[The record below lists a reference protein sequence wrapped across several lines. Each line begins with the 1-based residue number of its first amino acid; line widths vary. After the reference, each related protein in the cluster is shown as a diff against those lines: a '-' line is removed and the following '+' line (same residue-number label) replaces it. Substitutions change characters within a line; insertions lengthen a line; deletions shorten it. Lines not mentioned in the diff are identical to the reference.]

1 MSERARMP
9 PTPPIAIV
17 CLTVPEGRRIA
28 LAEVAGLPV
37 ALRNLLAAARAGV
50 RRFVLPAALR
60 TKELEG
66 PASRDPRLAGAIRWA
81 DRLEEAER
89 RRLEREPLLFL
100 PADSLFEPGL
110 IQTLLAASP
119 PPRGGGTVLLDGGG
133 PIPVLLADPAL
144 AAPLFRLA
152 ADGAPIHEA
161 LEADLRRGA
170 VRPHPVPGDLWLP
183 IPTSEELA
191 AAEARLCAARG
202 IANDGVVDRWV
213 NRRLSRPLTR
223 LLVRLPVTPNQV
235 SLASLAFGLLG
246 AVGVWAGSLA
256 FSALGLGLYQIAT
269 ILDHTDGELAR
280 LKLLES
286 PQGAWLDVAIDTLIH
301 GALALALG
309 LTAARVLD
317 LPILRGVGLAAAL
330 GVAASALVAKW
341 LALPA
346 ETGRGLRG
354 LLGWMA
360 NRDLF
365 YLILLA
371 SLVALWLH
379 PPALAWLL
387 AILALGSHAYW
398 LAAAGVRVA
407 TRR

>member
-1 MSERARMP
+1 MSPVP
-9 PTPPIAIV
+9 PTAVV
-17 CLTVPEGRRIA
+17 CLTGPEGRRIA
-28 LAEVAGLPV
+28 FAEVAGLPV
-37 ALRNLLAAARAGV
+37 ALRSLLAAARAGV
-50 RRFVLPAALR
+50 RRFLLPAALR
-60 TKELEG
+60 TEEFEG
-66 PASRDPRLAGAIRWA
+66 LVSRDSRLSGAVRWA

-100 PADSLFEPGL
+100 PADGLIEPGL
-110 IQTLLAASP
+110 IPTLLAAPP

-152 ADGAPIHEA
+152 VDGAPIHEA
-161 LEADLRRGA
+161 LEADLRQG
-170 VRPHPVPGDLWLP
+170 VIRPHPVPGDLWLP
-183 IPTSEELA
+183 IPTPEGLV
-191 AAEARLCAARG
+191 AAEARLYAGRG
-202 IANDGVVDRWV
+202 VANDGVVDRWV

-223 LLVRLPVTPNQV
+223 LLLRLPVTPNQV
-235 SLASLAFGLLG
+235 SLASLALGLLG

-256 FSALGLGLYQIAT
+256 SSALGLGLYQLAT
-269 ILDHTDGELAR
+269 VLDHTDGELAR
-280 LKLLES
+280 LKHLES
-286 PQGAWLDVAIDTLIH
+286 PGGAWLDVAIDTMIH

-309 LTAARVLD
+309 LTAARLLG
-317 LPILRGVGLAAAL
+317 LPILRGVGLAAAV
-330 GVAASALVAKW
+330 GVAASALLAKW
-341 LALPA
+341 LDLSAW
-346 ETGRGLRG
+346 TGRGLTG
-354 LLGWMA
+354 LLGRMA

-387 AILALGSHAYW
+387 AILALGSNAYW
-398 LAAAGVRVA
+398 LAAVAVRVA